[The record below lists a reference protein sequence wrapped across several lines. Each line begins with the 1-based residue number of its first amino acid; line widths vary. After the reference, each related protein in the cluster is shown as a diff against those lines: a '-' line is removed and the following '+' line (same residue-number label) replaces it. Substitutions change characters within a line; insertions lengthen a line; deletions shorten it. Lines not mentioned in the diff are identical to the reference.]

1 MYWEFIKQNKYF
13 IPNLGKK
20 KDFFFL
26 NILWKIQQE
35 NAPHNC

>member
-20 KDFFFL
+20 KDFL
-26 NILWKIQQE
+26 KNILWKIQQE